1 MHPLCLPVSPVVQ
14 NAGEETDRSVQSHN
28 VIVTGYVTGNPKTTG
43 RLHKIEPQIRKPAS
57 PSGSSIGAS
66 GIDPVSSSDDSASLP
81 PYQPQV
87 LQPHVLEPQEQKSQS
102 VSGAFNIYHRIAQA
116 EELKKK
122 YFPGFGQ
129 TGTPVTVG
137 GHGYNHFPIGNHK
150 IERNFDEDDE
160 EIDVDA

>member
-1 MHPLCLPVSPVVQ
+1 MAPISSVVFSPSTSILKASLEMHVQ
-14 NAGEETDRSVQSHN
+14 RQMKAHVN
-28 VIVTGYVTGNPKTTG
+28 
-43 RLHKIEPQIRKPAS
+43 KIEPQIRKPAS